1 MRMRTGEVF
10 ILGMFTG
17 AVVTLL
23 WGREIQGSVQGR
35 TRTVRAK
42 AAEGIR
48 AVETQTGKVLD
59 RGGSSLRRA
68 EEFLQDTKEHVS
80 DALRAAEVAI
90 RPAPATGTA

>member
-1 MRMRTGEVF
+1 MRTSEVF
-10 ILGMFTG
+10 ILGMLTG

-35 TRTVRAK
+35 TRAVRAK

-48 AVETQTGKVLD
+48 AVET
-59 RGGSSLRRA
+59 S
-68 EEFLQDTKEHVS
+68 
-80 DALRAAEVAI
+80 LRAAEVAI